1 MTEPRYDQGIDYG
14 GELARQ
20 SEYRPGEQAGFE
32 DATGQLQHGEILHVS
47 NGPGGQMY
55 VIENTETGFPD
66 VLLASEIIEKR
77 R

>member
-32 DATGQLQHGEILHVS
+32 DATGQLQHGEIL
-47 NGPGGQMY
+47 GPPA
-55 VIENTETGFPD
+55 IT
-66 VLLASEIIEKR
+66 
-77 R
+77 